1 MLVGSTQEG
10 IGIMDVKAYLRNV
23 RKLSLEIKSKRRQ
36 RESLYYLCTG
46 SAIRYDIP
54 KVQTSADNRLEKI
67 LADVAELDKSIAASL
82 RRLAQKQLTAIEMIN
97 STTKPEYIA
106 ILTDYYMNAY
116 TWEKVADLN
125 GYSVQHTKRMHG
137 YALNELKEKYE
148 TK

>member
-1 MLVGSTQEG
+1 ME
-10 IGIMDVKAYLRNV
+10 VKAFLREV
-23 RKLSLEIKSKRRQ
+23 RKLSLEIRSKKRQ

-54 KVQTSADNRLEKI
+54 NVQTSADNKLEKI
-67 LADVAELDKSIAASL
+67 ISDVSDLDRSITKNL
-82 RRLAQKQLTAIEMIN
+82 QELAQKQYTATQMIN
-97 STTKPEYIA
+97 SATKPEYIA

-125 GYSVQHTKRMHG
+125 GYSVQHTKKMHG
-137 YALNELKEKYE
+137 YALNELKDKYE

>member
-1 MLVGSTQEG
+1 MG
-10 IGIMDVKAYLRNV
+10 VKLFLRNV

-54 KVQTSADNRLEKI
+54 NVQTSADNRLEKI
-67 LADVAELDKSIAASL
+67 LTEVSDLDKQIAENIRA
-82 RRLAQKQLTAIEMIN
+82 LAEMQTQAMIMIN
-97 STTKPEYIA
+97 SVTKPEYIA

-116 TWEKVADLN
+116 TWEQVADLN

-137 YALNELKEKYE
+137 YALNELKDKYE